1 MDIILYLLLG
11 AVVGALVVYLLM
23 RAQRSTLTAQLSTLN
38 TQLSTLTAQHSTLN
52 AQHSTLNTQHSALTT
67 QLSTLTAER
76 AALQKEV
83 DMLKEQHEGES
94 RLRQEQF
101 AEQLRVVKEQFS
113 NLATTVLS
121 QTSERLNKANNES
134 MEQLTR
140 PIKDDFTKLEQ
151 MIRDNNERRTETAAS
166 LTERLRQ
173 MSEQTEKMGQ
183 TAQRLTNALRGDN
196 KQAGDWGEQI
206 LSTLLDSQ
214 GFTQGIDYD
223 VQETIA
229 DERGNVLLNDDSAQR
244 MRPDVVLHYPDN
256 QDVII
261 DSKVQIKAYYDYINE
276 SNEQLRRQHLDRLV
290 AAVRHQAR
298 DLAGKDYS
306 KYLQGDRRAI
316 DFVIMFV
323 PNEAALQLVL
333 ATEPKLWNEAFE
345 KKVFIA
351 STQNLF
357 AILRMIQVAWRQH
370 RQTENQQKILG
381 MAEQLLSRIG
391 LFIERADQ
399 LEANINT
406 LQRNYGEMRKSL
418 DGRMGIVQK
427 ANEMKALGVKEDN
440 KHRIPAT

>member
-1 MDIILYLLLG
+1 M
-11 AVVGALVVYLLM
+11 
-23 RAQRSTLTAQLSTLN
+23 
-38 TQLSTLTAQHSTLN
+38 
-52 AQHSTLNTQHSALTT
+52 
-67 QLSTLTAER
+67 
-76 AALQKEV
+76 
-83 DMLKEQHEGES
+83 
-94 RLRQEQF
+94 
-101 AEQLRVVKEQFS
+101 
-113 NLATTVLS
+113 
-121 QTSERLNKANNES
+121 
-134 MEQLTR
+134 
-140 PIKDDFTKLEQ
+140 
-151 MIRDNNERRTETAAS
+151 
-166 LTERLRQ
+166 
-173 MSEQTEKMGQ
+173 
-183 TAQRLTNALRGDN
+183 
-196 KQAGDWGEQI
+196 
-206 LSTLLDSQ
+206 
-214 GFTQGIDYD
+214 
-223 VQETIA
+223 QETIA